1 MYQDSTRIEA
11 NPDVGQDPQTDFFKV
26 EKKTIWKRMGEVL
39 EDKNLFKLQG
49 LDKERGKER
58 KQVGIS
64 WCDIKYKAL
73 TLIYTKSEACGNKV
87 WSIMKLSKK
96 S

>member
-1 MYQDSTRIEA
+1 
-11 NPDVGQDPQTDFFKV
+11 
-26 EKKTIWKRMGEVL
+26 MGEVL

-64 WCDIKYKAL
+64 
-73 TLIYTKSEACGNKV
+73 
-87 WSIMKLSKK
+87 
-96 S
+96 